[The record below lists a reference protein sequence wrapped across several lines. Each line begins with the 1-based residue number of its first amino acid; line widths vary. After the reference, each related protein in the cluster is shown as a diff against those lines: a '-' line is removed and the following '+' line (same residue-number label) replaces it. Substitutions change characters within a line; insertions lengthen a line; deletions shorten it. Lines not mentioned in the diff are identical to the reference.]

1 MLQIIKIKQ
10 VNFFK
15 YSFFLTVLILIFSS
29 QNLSKANDITQFEI
43 EGMSIGDSLLDYVN
57 KRTINTSRK
66 YEYDD
71 EKFYT
76 IDLIL
81 DKFKNYYAVQI
92 HLKKNDQK
100 FKIYGIG
107 GAIKFGEPGKY
118 FPESIKQCKN
128 QMTIIEKDIDKIFV
142 DADKQS
148 AQAVGQGDYDPEAV
162 RDEIYYTLENGHIYL
177 QCVSWGKVTK
187 EKDYLFDNLRLT
199 MLSIE
204 FYNWIENEAYN

>member
-1 MLQIIKIKQ
+1 MKFKI
-10 VNFFK
+10 FGI
-15 YSFFLTVLILIFSS
+15 ILIIIFGIQSWT
-29 QNLSKANDITQFEI
+29 KANDISEFEI
-43 EGMSIGDSLLDYVN
+43 EGMSIGDSLLNYVN
-57 KRTINTSRK
+57 KTTINTSRM
-66 YEYDD
+66 YEYNDD
-71 EKFYT
+71 KFYT

-81 DKFKNYYAVQI
+81 DNFENYYAVQI

-118 FPESIKQCKN
+118 FPESIEQCKN
-128 QMTIIEKDIDKIFV
+128 QMNIIEKDIDKIFI

-162 RDEIYYTLENGHIYL
+162 RDEIYYTIKNGHIYL
-177 QCVSWGKVTK
+177 QCVTWGKSTK

-199 MLSIE
+199 LLSLE
-204 FYNWIENEAYN
+204 FYKWIENEAYN

>member
-1 MLQIIKIKQ
+1 MKFKI
-10 VNFFK
+10 F
-15 YSFFLTVLILIFSS
+15 SIILIIIFGIQSWT
-29 QNLSKANDITQFEI
+29 KADDISEFEI
-43 EGMSIGDSLLDYVN
+43 EGMSIGDSLLNYVN
-57 KRTINTSRK
+57 KTTINTSRM
-66 YEYDD
+66 YEYNDD
-71 EKFYT
+71 KFYT

-81 DKFKNYYAVQI
+81 DNFENYYAVQI

-118 FPESIKQCKN
+118 FPESIEQCKN
-128 QMTIIEKDIDKIFV
+128 QMNIIERDIDKIFI

-162 RDEIYYTLENGHIYL
+162 RDEIYYTIKNGHIYL
-177 QCVSWGKVTK
+177 QCVTWGKSTK

-199 MLSIE
+199 LLSLE
-204 FYNWIENEAYN
+204 FYDWIENEAYN

>member
-1 MLQIIKIKQ
+1 MKFKI
-10 VNFFK
+10 F
-15 YSFFLTVLILIFSS
+15 SIILIIIFGIQSWT
-29 QNLSKANDITQFEI
+29 KADDISEFEI
-43 EGMSIGDSLLDYVN
+43 EGMSIGDSLLNYVN
-57 KRTINTSRK
+57 KTTINTSRI
-66 YEYDD
+66 YEYNDD
-71 EKFYT
+71 KFYT

-92 HLKKNDQK
+92 HLKKNDQN

-142 DADKQS
+142 DSDKQS

-177 QCVSWGKVTK
+177 QCVTWGKVTK
-187 EKDYLFDNLRLT
+187 EKDYLFDSLRLT
-199 MLSIE
+199 MLSME